1 MRIQDA
7 LSTTVLALA
16 FLAPFATAAGSS
28 PEGSGASA
36 SLPAAPT
43 DSVRTAGDDR
53 EDSAEAVAE
62 RIGNALKRINPQ
74 ARVDHVGPAL
84 APGYYEVIAG
94 GDIFYISRDGR
105 YLFQGLYDLKDGR
118 DASQFGA
125 LPGLRLRALQKIPGS
140 ERIVFPATGP
150 TKHTVLVFTDVE
162 CGFCQKLHQ
171 DVGQYNK
178 LGITIEY
185 VAFPRAGMDSEDAR
199 KMQAVWCSSDRKKAM
214 TDAKSGI
221 EVKAPACD
229 DPVGRHHA
237 IGMEVGLRGTP
248 MVINAMG
255 VAFPGYLPPEVMLSE
270 LDRLQAQRA
279 NP

>member
-16 FLAPFATAAGSS
+16 FLAPCATAAGSG
-28 PEGSGASA
+28 PEGSGVSA

-53 EDSAEAVAE
+53 ESSAEAVAE

-94 GDIFYISRDGR
+94 GEIFYVSQDGR

-125 LPGLRLRALQKIPGS
+125 MPGLRLRALRTIPHS
-140 ERIVFPATGP
+140 ERIVFPATGA
-150 TKHTVLVFTDVE
+150 TKHTVVVFTDVE
-162 CGFCQKLHQ
+162 CGFCQKFHQ
-171 DVGQYNK
+171 EIEQYNK

-185 VAFPRAGMDSEDAR
+185 LAFPRAGMDSDDAR
-199 KMQAVWCSSDRKKAM
+199 KMQAVWCSSDRKKAL
-214 TDAKSGI
+214 TDAKAGI
-221 EVKAPACD
+221 DVTAPACD
-229 DPVGRHHA
+229 DPVGRQHD
-237 IGMEVGLRGTP
+237 IGLQIGLRGTP
-248 MVINAMG
+248 MIVDAMG
-255 VAFPGYLPPEVMLSE
+255 VAFPGYLPPEALLSE
-270 LDRLQAQRA
+270 LDRLQALRA